1 MEEARSS
8 WNTLYQS
15 REGFECQ
22 ITLRDQDEAGLIRRA
37 GRIMKAIVQSHGL
50 PLRSKN
56 HLPGES
62 FNPLD
67 EEEEGAGNHNDP
79 AAADNDERTYL
90 DEQGIRRCNQKLPD
104 GELCGAKV
112 NWRDGKYG
120 PFWACPS
127 YRQHA

>member
-22 ITLRDQDEAGLIRRA
+22 ITLRDQDEADLIRRA
-37 GRIMKAIVQSHGL
+37 GRMMRAIIESQGL
-50 PLRSKN
+50 PLRRKSYI
-56 HLPGES
+56 PGES
-62 FNPLD
+62 FKPPNKR
-67 EEEEGAGNHNDP
+67 ENERGNNNQVS
-79 AAADNDERTYL
+79 ADNSEKTYL
-90 DEQGIRRCNQKLPD
+90 DEQGVRRCNQKLQS
-104 GELCGAKV
+104 GEVCGAKV

-120 PFWACPS
+120 PFWACPN